1 MTKKYIVRLTDSER
15 KLLTDLVSQGSSKA
29 YQIRHANILLKSDVQ
44 GSYWDDNKCAEAF
57 NCHANTVANVRKP
70 FVEEGLEASLQRKEQ
85 KSPSRVRKLDGA
97 QEALLIAQSCSQ
109 PPEGKSRWTL
119 HMLADR
125 MVELNIV
132 DSISHQTVSNILK
145 KTN

>member
-1 MTKKYIVRLTDSER
+1 MEEIL
-15 KLLTDLVSQGSSKA
+15 DL
-29 YQIRHANILLKSDVQ
+29 YQRPLDPNRPLVCMDEQPVQLVKEIRQPLPM
-44 GSYWDDNKCAEAF
+44 
-57 NCHANTVANVRKP
+57 KP
-70 FVEEGLEASLQRKEQ
+70 GKQ